1 MKTTK
6 NENEKGKTNAVKKR
20 LEKENMKDTI
30 KHQTNNKKDQKEVS
44 MGRKTKQNKN
54 KQRC

>member
-20 LEKENMKDTI
+20 LEKKENMKDTI

-44 MGRKTKQNKN
+44 MGRKKETN